1 MFTLKLLKRV
11 GASAALAIALGGAQ
25 DAHAI
30 GTQAGTT
37 VDNQAVVDYQVGGVD
52 QPDIPSS
59 PTGNSSPTGGAPTQF
74 LVDRLVDVTVAAV
87 PGAAPGYIDVAP
99 GSTGQVLAFDVTNT
113 SNDIL
118 DFELGHVLQ
127 SGLADPF
134 GGTDSQDATLVGVFV
149 DDGDNSYDPVL
160 DTATF
165 IDELSATAGS
175 NTVRVFVVAD
185 FPLPGPGWADGDVS
199 AHILTATGREGNDGT
214 TGGPIGAALTA
225 DPGPEDP
232 AAEETVFGDAAVAPD
247 IARNADH
254 SDTHAF
260 RVRTAT
266 LTVTKTST
274 VISDPVNAVA
284 PFYAIPGAVIEYEV
298 TIANTGSDTASSVT
312 VSDDLSTMLDAAT
325 GSVDFNDGAYGAP
338 GVDDIELEHSVSG
351 TVTFTR
357 GVGDDDGEIDASDV
371 LTVSNVTLG
380 PTESAT
386 VRFQVVVR

>member
-1 MFTLKLLKRV
+1 MLTLKLLKRV
-11 GASAALAIALGGAQ
+11 GASAVVAIALAGTQ
-25 DAHAI
+25 TAHAV
-30 GTQAGTT
+30 GTQAGTA
-37 VDNQAVVDYQVGGVD
+37 VDNQAVVDYQVGGID

-59 PTGNSSPTGGAPTQF
+59 PTGNSSPTGGAPTRF
-74 LVDRLVDVTVAAV
+74 LVDRVIDLTVSAV
-87 PGAAPGYIDVAP
+87 PGAAPGYIDVSP
-99 GSTGQVLAFDVTNT
+99 GSTAQVLAFDVTNT

-118 DFELGHVLQ
+118 DFELSHAFQ
-127 SGLADPF
+127 SGGADPF
-134 GGTDSQDATLVGVFV
+134 GGTDNQDATLLGVFV
-149 DDGDNSYDPVL
+149 DDGDSSFDPNS
-160 DTATF
+160 DTGTF

-175 NTVRVFVVAD
+175 NTVRVFVVAE
-185 FPLPGPGWADGDVS
+185 FPIAGGWSDGDVS
-199 AHILTATGREGNDGT
+199 AHILTATAREGNDGT
-214 TGGPIGAALTA
+214 TGGPIGGALTA

-232 AAEETVFGDAAVAPD
+232 AVEETVFGDAAGD
-247 IARNADH
+247 TDSARAADH

-312 VSDDLSTMLDAAT
+312 VSDDLSAMLDAAT
-325 GSVDFNDGAYGAP
+325 GSVDFNDGAYGTP
-338 GVDDIELEHSVSG
+338 LVDDIELEHSASG

-380 PTESAT
+380 PSESAT